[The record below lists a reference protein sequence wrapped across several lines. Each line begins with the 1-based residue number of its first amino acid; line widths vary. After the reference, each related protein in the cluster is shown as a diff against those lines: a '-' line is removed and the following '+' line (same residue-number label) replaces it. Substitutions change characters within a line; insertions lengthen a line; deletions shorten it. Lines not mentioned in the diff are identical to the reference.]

1 MRPLT
6 GASPIGLI
14 GLSAAVNVVSGLCD
28 RVNDT
33 VPILHRPMVVQI
45 VSARDFNSRCVKLC
59 RAILLRPPVL
69 NHVMVRGMIH
79 CFNGNLLSWRTLLQR
94 AKV

>member
-33 VPILHRPMVVQI
+33 VPTLHRPVVVQI
-45 VSARDFNSRCVKLC
+45 VSARDFNSPCVKLC
-59 RAILLRPPVL
+59 RAILPRRPVL
-69 NHVMVRGMIH
+69 NHVMVREMIH
-79 CFNGNLLSWRTLLQR
+79 RFNGNFLLWRTSLQR
-94 AKV
+94 A